1 MKAMK
6 KYIIAVI
13 VLALCNSCANQLEQ
27 FSFLAISPD
36 AVDIRD
42 IPAVRNGMYNSV
54 QNKPTVRSFIL
65 FDMLGGTIQSNTGTS
80 RDLINATLSP
90 LNSTIGSSWDGY
102 FSALYQVNN
111 MLDIANRFPEAEL
124 ASLSKGEAHYFRAY
138 IYFCLVTRWGD
149 VPILRNNT
157 LERVSRDPVNAVWAF
172 IEEELD
178 AAATLLGTASSYY
191 YVSRDAAIALK
202 ARVLLSQ
209 EKKQQAAD
217 LAESLITGGAYRL
230 DAFERIFRSTGN
242 TEIIFAFENRT
253 EESSINIS
261 DLFYTYG
268 HPNRGQGA
276 YKPTPET
283 IALFADGDNRRAIS
297 LVNIAGTECINKYPS
312 GQTGRDPVIVSR
324 IAEMY
329 LISAEAQG
337 RSLGVGRL
345 NELRRFRGL
354 GDIFPANDEDYLT
367 AILTERKRELLGEN
381 FMYHDLVRTGR
392 AQEELHLLNH
402 QHVLP
407 IPGRELQLNPN
418 LVPNPG
424 Y

>member
-1 MKAMK
+1 MQTFKYKVMK
-6 KYIIAVI
+6 KYILAMF
-13 VLALCNSCANQLEQ
+13 VLTLCGACSSQLEQ
-27 FSFLAISPD
+27 FSFTAISPD

-42 IPAVRNGMYNSV
+42 VPAVRYGMYNSV
-54 QNKPTVRSFIL
+54 QNDPTVRSFIL
-65 FDMLGGTIQSNTGTS
+65 FDMLGVTIQSNTDTS

-90 LNSTIGSSWDGY
+90 LNATISSSWNGY

-111 MLDIANRFPEAEL
+111 MLDVANRFPEAEL

-138 IYFCLVTRWGD
+138 IYFCLVTRWGG

-157 LERVSRDPVNAVWAF
+157 LERVSRDPINAVWAF
-172 IEEELD
+172 IEEDLD
-178 AAATLLGTASSYY
+178 AAASPLGTASSYY

-209 EKKQQAAD
+209 GKKQQAAE

-230 DAFERIFRSTGN
+230 DSFERIFRNTAN
-242 TEIIFAFENRT
+242 TEIIFVFQNRT

-276 YKPTPET
+276 YKPPPET
-283 IALFADGDNRRAIS
+283 IALFADEDNRKAIS
-297 LVNIAGTECINKYPS
+297 LINIAGTECINKYPS
-312 GQTGRDPVIVSR
+312 GQTGRDPFIVSR

-337 RSLGVGRL
+337 RSLGVDRL
-345 NELRRFRGL
+345 NELRRFMGL
-354 GDIFPANDEDYLT
+354 ADIFPANDEYYLT
-367 AILTERKRELLGEN
+367 AILNERQRELLGEN

-392 AQEELHLLNH
+392 AQEELGLLDH

-407 IPGRELQLNPN
+407 IPGR
-418 LVPNPG
+418 
-424 Y
+424 